1 MVAYAF
7 LVIDDGIPCTYKEA
21 VQSVENEEMNFF
33 LQKSDLGQLPKKKD
47 NWLQVGLCQKG
58 RQS

>member
-1 MVAYAF
+1 M
-7 LVIDDGIPCTYKEA
+7 D
-21 VQSVENEEMNFF
+21 EEMNFF

-58 RQS
+58 RQSWKRQYPIQGKISSKMLCSKGEDIL